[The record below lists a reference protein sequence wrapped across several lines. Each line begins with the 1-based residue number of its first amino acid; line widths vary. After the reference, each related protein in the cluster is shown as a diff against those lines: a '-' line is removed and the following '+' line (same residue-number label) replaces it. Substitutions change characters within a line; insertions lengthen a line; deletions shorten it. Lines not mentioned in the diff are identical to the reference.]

1 MSTVEYQKAR
11 ENLTQ
16 YAERCRVYADTGL
29 AIIAGNPNVTPPY
42 TSELDPERF
51 TIVGGTAR
59 KVLGAITHE
68 AWINPEWIATLKREL
83 AGVEVVQ

>member
-1 MSTVEYQKAR
+1 MSVAEYQKAR

-16 YAERCRVYADTGL
+16 YAERCLVYANTGQ
-29 AIIAGNPNVTPPY
+29 AIIAGNPNVKPPY

-59 KVLGAITHE
+59 KVLDAITRE
-68 AWINPEWIATLKREL
+68 TWIDPEWIATLEREL
-83 AGVEVVQ
+83 AGVEVV